1 MSQKIQMFCDVCSEP
16 FARGAR
22 LSMSGIEVVEG
33 AEKRNF
39 IGGGLPSL
47 HGIDLCGGCVAKTLQ
62 AIDWDPTKSS
72 FAEAQDDDERTD

>member
-1 MSQKIQMFCDVCSEP
+1 MSQKIQMLCDVCSEP

-22 LSMSGIEVVEG
+22 MSMSGIEVVEG

-39 IGGGLPSL
+39 IGGGL
-47 HGIDLCGGCVAKTLQ
+47 HFVDLCGGCVAKTLK